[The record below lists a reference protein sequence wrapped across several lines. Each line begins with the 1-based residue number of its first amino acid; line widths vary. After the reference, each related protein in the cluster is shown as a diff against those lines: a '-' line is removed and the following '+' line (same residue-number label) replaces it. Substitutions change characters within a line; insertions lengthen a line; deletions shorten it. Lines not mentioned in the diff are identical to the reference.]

1 MQQQPLLPTQQPWE
15 GRNTS
20 YGSYEYNPQPTEDRE
35 DGIPDDHDPDHENE
49 PKIGQNPALRR
60 IIKVPD
66 YKPTPL
72 RWPFIVTLAALL
84 CIAIALIAWAQKAMP
99 NSDSDAVFVGP
110 NPTMVHGAPTPSRRL
125 MMRADNSS
133 TTRATTTS
141 SSASLPPGAVL
152 VPVST
157 TVIKSSYTPSVSPLV
172 STVVTTLTSVRTIT
186 HTAAASTFL
195 TTFVSSI
202 SISAPPPPPKPYYP
216 SVNGTFTKSFTEPE
230 PSIATEPAFTEP
242 SPPPAAVTTIVA
254 TATTALIASE
264 EVVTDIIVSTTVRTA
279 LPTVIPT
286 YGEVT
291 ITYYE
296 TSYPPRNPDTIIN
309 DNGRQREP
317 ETIVDKP
324 ETITIINQPPPVV
337 VVTNGI
343 KVETQVLNRVET
355 GTTLVGGGV
364 VTNVVVITPTP
375 AVPVGRV
382 TTEGGVLTTVQDF
395 IAPLAVGQPVTYT
408 VDGQVLVTTPVGA
421 PFQPITYTTTR
432 LVGGTPTVVT
442 LTPPPTTFVTTIDG
456 VPVTR
461 VTTPPV
467 TSFTTTTGGTLTTE
481 IIVTT
486 PTGTEPITLTFVS
499 TSDGSLS
506 TFTRTQ
512 SPTTIVTTISGK
524 LTTFTSTPSAS
535 TSFSTKS
542 GSTRTLNPTATG
554 AGAVPTVVAST
565 KVFGWGPGDLFVGT
579 FLPTLFGIG
588 LVILIRVIDLNAK
601 LYQPFQSLA
610 KEGGANGAESLAMQY
625 AGIMSF
631 ITPMTTMLQG
641 HPVPFITTI
650 MVGCASFIVPLAT
663 EAIGLKL
670 HGTCYTNTA
679 SKTCGPS
686 LGISSMPANALIG
699 LIAIIVVM
707 LLLVL
712 YFSARWPTGVNA
724 NPWSIAGIASL
735 AGNPQVRIQQNSPKA
750 IKNAVSEKQYGLGYY
765 QNAFGQEEYGIVLTD
780 ESGRGLQDSGDSAN
794 DADGFDGAT
803 SGRVGSTKLLPF
815 MPLRFPWRI
824 CFILF
829 QLGVLIFI
837 IYYYV
842 YYNNKVYDGGRLW
855 AFMTSN
861 AFGVRFVFAVIGVII
876 AFGWQSFFL
885 SVSTLTPFQLMA
897 KRTQP
902 AARSILLSP
911 LTNPFSG
918 IHTAVKHRQIFLF
931 ATSLAAIFS
940 EFLPL
945 LLSNVP
951 FSLAQPYDAAAASAI
966 MSCIFL
972 SVLIAVVVASFFV
985 RYPPMPVDPRSIA
998 GAMYYVSQSHMITDF
1013 SGISRFDAKEREQ
1026 RVKEMGRRYFY
1037 GVLVGGTWRRMGV
1050 DYDMG
1055 PSDGVVTAYE
1065 GARWDSPPPIDPQNP
1080 REV

>member
-1 MQQQPLLPTQQPWE
+1 MQQQPLLQTQHQPWE

-35 DGIPDDHDPDHENE
+35 DGIPEDEDREDQEHEHE
-49 PKIGQNPALRR
+49 QEAKISENPALRR
-60 IIKVPD
+60 IIKIPD

-72 RWPFIVTLAALL
+72 RWPFIVTLAVLL
-84 CIAIALIAWAQKAMP
+84 CIAIGLIAYAQKAMP
-99 NSDSDAVFVGP
+99 DSDSDAVFIGP
-110 NPTMVHGAPTPSRRL
+110 NPTVVHGATRRRL
-125 MMRADNSS
+125 ARAVNSS
-133 TTRATTTS
+133 TTSTTMTS
-141 SSASLPPGAVL
+141 SSATLPSGAVL
-152 VPVST
+152 IPTST
-157 TVIKSSYTPSVSPLV
+157 TVIRTTYTPSVSPKIETEVL
-172 STVVTTLTSVRTIT
+172 TLTTVRTIT
-186 HTAAASTFL
+186 HSSTSEYL
-195 TTFVSSI
+195 TTVVSSL
-202 SISAPPPPPKPYYP
+202 PPPPKPFYP
-216 SVNGTFTKSFTEPE
+216 SVNGSAAFTYTSPPVAPVTTFTQT
-230 PSIATEPAFTEP
+230 
-242 SPPPAAVTTIVA
+242 A
-254 TATTALIASE
+254 TAVVGASE
-264 EVVTDIIVSTTVRTA
+264 EVITDIAVSTTVRTIA
-279 LPTVIPT
+279 PTVIPT

-296 TSYPPRNPDTIIN
+296 TKLPPQNPDTIIN
-309 DNGRQREP
+309 ENGRQKEP

-324 ETITIINQPPPVV
+324 ETITVINQPPPVV
-337 VVTNGI
+337 IVTPEV
-343 KVETQVLNRVET
+343 KVETHVFNQIET
-355 GTTLVGGGV
+355 GTTFVGGGA

-382 TTEGGVLTTVQDF
+382 TTEGGVVTTVQDF
-395 IAPLAVGQPVTYT
+395 VAPLAVGEPVTYT
-408 VDGQVLVTTPVGA
+408 VVTNIGGQATTQVLVTTPVGA

-442 LTPPPTTFVTTIDG
+442 LAPPPTTFVTTIDG
-456 VPVTR
+456 TPVTR

-467 TSFTTTTGGTLTTE
+467 TVFTTTLGGTLTTE
-481 IIVTT
+481 IVVTT

-499 TSDGSLS
+499 TSDGSLI
-506 TFTRTQ
+506 TYTRTQ
-512 SPTTIVTTISGK
+512 SPTTVVTTISGK

-535 TSFSTKS
+535 MSLSTKS
-542 GSTRTLNPTATG
+542 GSTRTLNPTQTG
-554 AGAVPTVVAST
+554 AGALPTVVSST
-565 KVFGWGPGDLFVGT
+565 KVFGWGPSDLFVGT

-610 KEGGANGAESLAMQY
+610 KDGGASGAESLAMQY
-625 AGIMSF
+625 AGVMSF
-631 ITPMTTMLQG
+631 ITPAVTMLQG

-670 HGTCYTNTA
+670 HGTCYSNTA
-679 SKTCGPS
+679 SKSCGPS
-686 LGISSMPANALIG
+686 LGISPMPANALIG
-699 LIAIIVVM
+699 LIAIIVIM

-712 YFSARWPTGVNA
+712 FFSARWPTGVNA

-735 AGNPQVRIQQNSPKA
+735 AGNPQVRIQQSSPKA
-750 IKNAVSEKQYGLGYY
+750 IKKAVSEKQYGLGYY
-765 QNAFGQEEYGIVLTD
+765 RNAFGQEEYGVVLMD
-780 ESGRGLQDSGDSAN
+780 ESGRGLQDSGEIHNDS
-794 DADGFDGAT
+794 DGFDGAT
-803 SGRVGSTKLLPF
+803 SGRVGSAKLLPF

-824 CFILF
+824 GFILV

-842 YYNNKVYDGGRLW
+842 YYNNKVNDGGHLW

-885 SVSTLTPFQLMA
+885 SVSTVTPFQLMA

-918 IHTAVKHRQIFLF
+918 IYTAVKHRLWFLF
-931 ATSLAAIFS
+931 VTSLAAIFS
-940 EFLPL
+940 EFMPL
-945 LLSNVP
+945 LLANVP

-972 SVLIAVVVASFFV
+972 SVLIAVIVASFFV

-998 GAMYYVSQSHMITDF
+998 GAMYYVSQSHMLSDF
-1013 SGISRFDAKEREQ
+1013 NGISRWDAKEREQ

-1055 PSDGVVTAYE
+1055 PSDGVVTAYS
-1065 GARWDSPPPIDPQNP
+1065 GAHWDHDDPPPDPHNP